1 MNISSFESE
10 FNKIM
15 RRDYF
20 TSHVKPIREQAFN
33 NFLEKGLPNKNWED
47 WRHTDLKPIK
57 EIDFCLSEIRL
68 SSLSIAT
75 PRVAEASSE
84 SLRVIVCNKKD
95 FTFDD
100 IVDCDEA
107 FVTGTFAGIIPV
119 SKLEDRDLKS
129 TNPDSLAN
137 QIRFFQVFEPF
148 DIV

>member
-57 EIDFCLSEIRL
+57 EIDFRLSEISDAPAHEL
-68 SSLSIAT
+68 
-75 PRVAEASSE
+75 
-84 SLRVIVCNKKD
+84 
-95 FTFDD
+95 
-100 IVDCDEA
+100 
-107 FVTGTFAGIIPV
+107 
-119 SKLEDRDLKS
+119 
-129 TNPDSLAN
+129 
-137 QIRFFQVFEPF
+137 EPF
-148 DIV
+148 EFASGSGPIHRKRRSELRLRPSLPHTPGARMTVVTLTPSKDKTGL

>member
-57 EIDFCLSEIRL
+57 EIDFRLSEISDAPVHEL
-68 SSLSIAT
+68 NLT
-75 PRVAEASSE
+75 EFG
-84 SLRVIVCNKKD
+84 L
-95 FTFDD
+95 DD
-100 IVDCDEA
+100 IHTIVIYN
-107 FVTGTFAGIIPV
+107 GHY
-119 SKLEDRDLKS
+119 LENISSVPSEVRLI
-129 TNPDSLAN
+129 SLADYGN
-137 QIRFFQVFEPF
+137 QKA
-148 DIV
+148 